1 MKQLPSRYFFKKPH
15 KPASFFLKAAAQKA
29 FFPLTEF
36 YGLKSLAA
44 GRLTF
49 KQIEAGRRTIRRT
62 VSKRGKLVIRTF
74 TGVSITKRSMGLRMG
89 KGKGSHDRWVCPVRR
104 GQILY
109 ELSGV
114 PTIYARFALRKAAD
128 KMPFRC
134 SVVKLIY

>member
-1 MKQLPSRYFFKKPH
+1 MKQLPSRVFFKKPH
-15 KPASFFLKAAAQKA
+15 KPSSFFLRAKAQKN

-36 YGLKSLAA
+36 FALKSLAS

-49 KQIEAGRRTIRRT
+49 KQVEAGRRTIRRT
-62 VSKRGKLVIRTF
+62 VAKRGRLVIKPF
-74 TGVSITKRSMGLRMG
+74 TYASLTKRSLGVRMG
-89 KGKGSHDRWVCPVRR
+89 KGKGSHDRWVCPVRC

-114 PTIYARFALRKAAD
+114 PNMFAQLALKKAAD

-134 SVVKLIY
+134 KVIRLIY

>member
-1 MKQLPSRYFFKKPH
+1 MKQMPSRVFYKKPH
-15 KPASFFLKAAAQKA
+15 RPRSFFLFAKAQKS
-29 FFPLTEF
+29 FFPLTDF
-36 YGLKSLAA
+36 FALKSLGS

-62 VSKRGKLVIRTF
+62 VSKRGRLVIRPF
-74 TGVSITKRSMGLRMG
+74 TGVSITKRSLGVRMG

-114 PTIYARFALRKAAD
+114 GSAYAMLALRKAAD

-134 SVVKLIY
+134 AVTRLIY